1 MLNRSCLKKFWFTRK
16 SLDLPR
22 IPTHM
27 IINHSDFKLD
37 VTSEIGNL
45 RALLIHSPDNGLGK
59 VVPSKAQDWL
69 FEDIVHLETMRKNEY
84 DYYVKLLMYFL
95 DPGKIKGK
103 LKDIDAEESKR
114 GFFKPDDTDFHASNQ
129 VIEIQSLLTDIL
141 REDDIRKKLVAS
153 VCAIEHCHYRLQ
165 LKLIDTEPVELA
177 KIIISGSLNRD
188 EMIFAPIPN
197 LIFSRD
203 IGVAVNNYMLLNK
216 PAKKARARE
225 TLLARYI
232 FFNHPLFANYR
243 DNILEIPETVQHFLR
258 PGEDNEQK
266 TTLEGGD
273 VMMVSPQHLL
283 IGCSERTSVS
293 GANEAIKLLFAHK
306 VVKKVT
312 VVKIPHKRDYMH
324 IDTIFTQ
331 VKRNMWV
338 LLRSLAITEP
348 YMDNHEPAS
357 WFADKKSKDKVEIVQ
372 FENGKKP
379 VTFDS
384 IEDLLSDI
392 STNDLGS
399 KKKTKF
405 IYSGNDTFPFDAR
418 EQWTDSCNLLAVKEG
433 VVLGYDRNDKTVDAF
448 KQQGFDV
455 IRVADLLQKFEN
467 DELDPQKMKNTLIL
481 MPSSELS
488 RARGGF
494 HCMSMPLLRD
504 KIL

>member
-1 MLNRSCLKKFWFTRK
+1 MPF
-16 SLDLPR
+16 
-22 IPTHM
+22 M
-27 IINHSDFKLD
+27 IITSSDFKLD
-37 VTSEIGNL
+37 VSSEIGDL

-69 FEDIVHLETMRKNEY
+69 FEDIVHLETMRRNEY

-103 LKDIDAEESKR
+103 LKQIDAKESKR
-114 GFFKPDDTDFHASNQ
+114 AFYKPDDKNFHASNK
-129 VIEIQSLLTDIL
+129 VIEIQTLLEDIL
-141 REDDIRKKLVAS
+141 LETDIRKKLVAA
-153 VCAIEHCHYRLQ
+153 VCAIESCNYRLQ

-177 KIIISGSLNRD
+177 KIFISGSLSEN

-203 IGVAVNNYMLLNK
+203 IGIAVNSHMLLNK

-225 TLLARYI
+225 TLLVRYI
-232 FFNHPLFANYR
+232 FFNHPLFAAYR
-243 DNILEIPETVQHFLR
+243 NNILEIPETVQHFLR
-258 PGEDNEQK
+258 PGEDNEEK

-273 VMMVSPQHLL
+273 VMMVSPRHLV

-293 GANEAIKLLFAHK
+293 GANEAIKLLFANN
-306 VVKKVT
+306 VVQKVT
-312 VVKIPHKRDYMH
+312 IVKIPHKRDYMH

-338 LLRSLAITEP
+338 LLRPLAIAGSHVE
-348 YMDNHEPAS
+348 NNEPAS
-357 WFADKKSKDKVEIVQ
+357 YFADKKNKDKPEVVQ
-372 FENGKKP
+372 FEKGKKP
-379 VTFDS
+379 KTFDC
-384 IEDLLSDI
+384 IEDLLTDI
-392 STNDLGS
+392 SENDLQS
-399 KKKTKF
+399 KEKTRF
-405 IYSGNDTFPFDAR
+405 IYSGNNTFPFDAR

-433 VVLGYDRNDKTVDAF
+433 VVLGYDRNDKTVEAF
-448 KQQGFDV
+448 KKQGFDV
-455 IRVADLLQKFEN
+455 IRVKDLLNKFEN
-467 DELDPQKMKNTLIL
+467 DELDPQKMKDTLIL

-494 HCMSMPLLRD
+494 HCMSMPLLRE

>member
-1 MLNRSCLKKFWFTRK
+1 MPLRN
-16 SLDLPR
+16 
-22 IPTHM
+22 
-27 IINHSDFKLD
+27 SDFKLD
-37 VTSEIGNL
+37 VTSEIGSL

-95 DPGKIKGK
+95 DPDKIKGK
-103 LKDIDAEESKR
+103 LKDIDDEKNKR
-114 GFFKPDDTDFHASNQ
+114 GFFKPDDKDFHASNN
-129 VIEIQSLLTDIL
+129 VIEIQTLLADIL
-141 REDDIRKKLVAS
+141 MEDDIRKKLVAA
-153 VCAIEHCHYRLQ
+153 VCAIENVNYRVQ
-165 LKLIDTEPVELA
+165 LKLIDTEPIELA
-177 KIIISGSLNRD
+177 KIIISGSLNHD

-203 IGVAVNNYMLLNK
+203 IGVAINNFMLLNK

-232 FFNHPLFANYR
+232 FFNHPLFAAYR
-243 DNILEIPETVQHFLR
+243 DNILEIPDQVGHFLR

-273 VMMVSPQHLL
+273 VMMVSPQHLI

-293 GANEAIKLLFAHK
+293 GANEAVKLLFEHD

-312 VVKIPHKRDYMH
+312 IVKIPHKRDYMH

-338 LLRSLAITEP
+338 LLRSLSLTETHGSR
-348 YMDNHEPAS
+348 HEPAA

-372 FENGKKP
+372 FEKGKKP
-379 VTFDS
+379 TTFDS
-384 IEDLLSDI
+384 IEDLLSDV
-392 STNDLGS
+392 SENDLES

-405 IYSGNDTFPFDAR
+405 IYSGNDVFPFDSR
-418 EQWTDSCNLLAVKEG
+418 EQWTDSCNLLALKEG
-433 VVLGYDRNDKTVDAF
+433 VVLGYDRNDKTVEAF
-448 KQQGFDV
+448 KEHGFEV
-455 IRVADLLQKFEN
+455 IKVKDLLKKFES
-467 DELDPQKMKNTLIL
+467 DELDPQTLKNTLIL

-504 KIL
+504 KIM